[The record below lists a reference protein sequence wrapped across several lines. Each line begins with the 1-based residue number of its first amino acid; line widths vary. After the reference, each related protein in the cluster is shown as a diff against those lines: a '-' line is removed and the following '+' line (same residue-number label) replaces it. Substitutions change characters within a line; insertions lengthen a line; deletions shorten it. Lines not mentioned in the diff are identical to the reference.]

1 MPVYTC
7 SLKNPG
13 IGSLNLSWCRML
25 NNKTTS
31 PLLSRCRHLLLS
43 LQTTRLVPRLPGTKV
58 PYFGPDGQNPRRHSR
73 GPRGIRDKN
82 FTAAE
87 KILDFSRTGLAKDCQ
102 KVRKRLPRLR
112 WGSKKHSK
120 ESGSGVFARDS
131 EVEREVY
138 LNLKKSYQ
146 RPSN

>member
-58 PYFGPDGQNPRRHSR
+58 PYFGPDGQNPGRHSR

-87 KILDFSRTGLAKDCQ
+87 KIWIFQEQGSQRIAKKYANDCRDFAGGRRNT
-102 KVRKRLPRLR
+102 RKSL
-112 WGSKKHSK
+112 GA
-120 ESGSGVFARDS
+120 ESLH
-131 EVEREVY
+131 EI
-138 LNLKKSYQ
+138 LKWKGKCI
-146 RPSN
+146 